1 MKRSI
6 TRAINTEAYCKSK
19 LQISRDEKNMK
30 NEKTEFNLED
40 INQKIFVQEEILT
53 LAKEN
58 SPRLLNKFRLVDPD
72 FFNKLSAIQP
82 NLKNSELIFC
92 IYLKLNLTTKE
103 IATYTYV
110 TPKAIQNRKNRLRK
124 KLSIASDLDI
134 YKWFNE
140 L

>member
-1 MKRSI
+1 MLEL
-6 TRAINTEAYCKSK
+6 TE
-19 LQISRDEKNMK
+19 LSRDEKNIMK
-30 NEKTEFNLED
+30 NEKPEFNLE
-40 INQKIFVQEEILT
+40 NLSQKIVVQDEVMT

-58 SPRLLNKFRLVDPD
+58 SPRLLNKFRLVYPE
-72 FFNKLSAIQP
+72 FFEKLSAIQP

-103 IATYTYV
+103 VATYTYV

-124 KLSIASDLDI
+124 KLSIPSEIDI
-134 YKWFNE
+134 YKWFND